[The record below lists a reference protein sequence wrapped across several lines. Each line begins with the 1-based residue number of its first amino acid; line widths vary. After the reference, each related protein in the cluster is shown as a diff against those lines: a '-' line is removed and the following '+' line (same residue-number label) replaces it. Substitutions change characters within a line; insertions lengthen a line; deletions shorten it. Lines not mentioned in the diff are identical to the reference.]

1 MQQPNTVSRIGAWLL
16 LFGRGSTWFA
26 FIGFFA
32 AFLAGAYATA
42 AVVDRADEIGF
53 AAAGWLLAGLS
64 VLQLIVWALVLLFLA
79 RKLGGGEAHTAIG
92 ALLLAWLAYY
102 VVGVLPPGLAQSV
115 VAGQLQ
121 DRPDLVPSVDV
132 GISLFWSTAV
142 FPLPVWLVAAA
153 HSGRALG
160 LKAIWDYLVERGT
173 GLWLLFVAFQ
183 LVSLVL
189 GLGLERLLGGLVET
203 TGDAL
208 ARQLFEGL
216 RATAIVLFYIMAYRE
231 IRAASA

>member
-16 LFGRGSTWFA
+16 VFGRGATWLA

-32 AFLAGAYATA
+32 AFMGAAYATV
-42 AVVDRADEIGF
+42 AVVNGAGEMSL

-64 VLQLIVWALVLLFLA
+64 VLQLAVWALVLLFLA

-92 ALLLAWLAYY
+92 VLLLAWLAYY
-102 VVGVLPPGLAQSV
+102 VVGVLPPGLAP
-115 VAGQLQ
+115 ALFGGLLQ
-121 DRPDLVPSVDV
+121 DRPDLVQSVDV
-132 GISLFWSTAV
+132 GINLFWSAAV

-160 LKAIWDYLVERGT
+160 LKAIWNYLVERGT

-183 LVSLVL
+183 LVSLGL
-189 GLGLERLLGGLVET
+189 GLGFDRLLGDFVET
-203 TGDAL
+203 DSGAL
-208 ARQLFEGL
+208 ARQVFEAL

-231 IRAASA
+231 IRAADA